1 MYHSL
6 SPNMSE
12 HFHHPKALYHG
23 NSSRGWWSCPQ
34 MQNWILEC
42 SGRHQCWHMEGLE
55 GTTKHRLWGKKQWG
69 WRLSQKVK
77 EWTKPTSSWWYSSR
91 GREGMDGVTSIR
103 SCRLVT
109 KSCLSLCDPMDFS
122 PPDSMGFSWQEHC
135 HGLPFPLPGAC
146 HYPGIKPVS
155 PTLAG
160 TFSITESPG
169 KPSVGIG
176 RDKNF
181 AACWGGEE

>member
-1 MYHSL
+1 
-6 SPNMSE
+6 
-12 HFHHPKALYHG
+12 
-23 NSSRGWWSCPQ
+23 
-34 MQNWILEC
+34 
-42 SGRHQCWHMEGLE
+42 
-55 GTTKHRLWGKKQWG
+55 
-69 WRLSQKVK
+69 
-77 EWTKPTSSWWYSSR
+77 
-91 GREGMDGVTSIR
+91 MDGVTSIR

-160 TFSITESPG
+160 RFSITEPPG
-169 KPSVGIG
+169 KPSVGRG

>member
-1 MYHSL
+1 MY
-6 SPNMSE
+6 
-12 HFHHPKALYHG
+12 
-23 NSSRGWWSCPQ
+23 
-34 MQNWILEC
+34 
-42 SGRHQCWHMEGLE
+42 
-55 GTTKHRLWGKKQWG
+55 
-69 WRLSQKVK
+69 
-77 EWTKPTSSWWYSSR
+77 
-91 GREGMDGVTSIR
+91 GVTSIR
-103 SCRLVT
+103 SCCLVT

-135 HGLPFPLPGAC
+135 HGLPFPLPGAF

-181 AACWGGEE
+181 GACWGGEE